1 MTTNL
6 RNFSNKN
13 RRLIEK
19 VYAKSLKDV
28 NFISISSIYN
38 NDECLAYYS
47 QFKKVDWFLNYCMD
61 NQLAHCWLVNFD
73 VPKSLSGPNRPI
85 EVGIDYFEPDELN
98 EFEDAFSKYRGVLF
112 LGSDPEELLPEL
124 DGIPYN
130 VFFDTSV
137 LSTRTR
143 ESNPPVTPKSI
154 KVSLHI
160 PGEPP
165 IKSITLSR

>member
-1 MTTNL
+1 MKNL

-61 NQLAHCWLVNFD
+61 NQLAFCWLVNFD
-73 VPKSLSGPNRPI
+73 VPKSLHGLNRPI
-85 EVGIDYFEPDELN
+85 EYGIDNFDREIN
-98 EFEDAFSKYRGVLF
+98 GFEDAFSKYRGVLF
-112 LGSDPEELLPEL
+112 LSNDPEKLLPEL

-160 PGEPP
+160 PGESP